1 MKVTVAGL
9 WHLGLVTAACLAKL
23 GHEVTAYDA
32 NEGIINNLKKGIAPI
47 FEPGLD
53 ELLAEGVANKRLHFT
68 AHSKDISDSD
78 VVWVTYDTPV
88 DENDRADSEFVAK
101 EVSQLFVDLKA
112 NSLVLI
118 SSQLPAGS
126 TMKLQKTY
134 HASYPAKPVSFGYS
148 PENLRLGKAID
159 VFMHPERVIV
169 GLESEKDKA
178 RILELFEGVSNNVI
192 FMSVPSAEMTKHAL
206 NAFLATS
213 VVFINELSSL
223 CEQVGADASEVERG
237 LKSEGRIGEKAYLR
251 PGNAFAG
258 GTLARDVK
266 YLIAFGKEFDRPAG
280 LFSAILESNHQHKQ
294 WAARRLTAILG
305 ELRGKTIA
313 VLGLTYKP
321 GTNTLRRSGAV
332 EMCQWLSQQGVN
344 IHAYDPSMP
353 VLTEELATSVSLKLD
368 SKSALQNAD
377 AVVLC
382 TEWPEFATIQ
392 ADDFVE
398 HLKQPL
404 VFDANGFLTKSLKN
418 DPRIRHFTVGKIA

>member
-1 MKVTVAGL
+1 MKVTVVGL
-9 WHLGLVTAACLAKL
+9 WHLGLVTASCLAKL
-23 GHEVTAYDA
+23 GHQVTAFDS
-32 NEGIINNLKKGIAPI
+32 NELLIQNLKQGKAPI

-53 ELLAEGVANKRLHFT
+53 ELLAEGKSNQRLHFT
-68 AHSKDISDSD
+68 TQAKDISDSD
-78 VVWVTYDTPV
+78 VVWVTFDTPV
-88 DENDRADSEFVAK
+88 DDNDRADTEFVVK
-101 EVSQLFVDLKA
+101 EVKQLFPFMKA
-112 NSLVLI
+112 NSVVLI

-126 TMKLQKTY
+126 TMKLQQAY
-134 HASYPAKPVSFGYS
+134 QEQYPEKQVSFAYS

-169 GLESEKDKA
+169 GVQSEKDKTC
-178 RILELFEGVSNNVI
+178 IVELFEGVSNNVI

-237 LKSEGRIGEKAYLR
+237 LKSEARIGEKAYLR

-258 GTLARDVK
+258 GTLARDVT
-266 YLIAFGKEFDRPAG
+266 YLIEFGKEFDRPAG

-294 WAARRLTAILG
+294 WAARRLTEILG
-305 ELRGKTIA
+305 DLRGKNIA

-332 EMCQWLSQQGVN
+332 EMCHWLAEQGVN
-344 IHAYDPSMP
+344 ISAYDPSMP
-353 VLTEELATSVSLKLD
+353 ELPEDLAACISLKSDLNT
-368 SKSALQNAD
+368 ALKDAD
-377 AVVLC
+377 AAVLC
-382 TEWPEFATIQ
+382 TEWPDFATIQ
-392 ADDFVE
+392 ADDLVQ

-404 VFDANGFLTKSLKN
+404 IFDANGFLTKSLRN
-418 DPRIRHFTVGKIA
+418 DKRIRHFTVGKIA

>member
-1 MKVTVAGL
+1 MKVTVVGL

-23 GHEVTAYDA
+23 GHQVTAFDS
-32 NEGIINNLKKGIAPI
+32 NEPLIHDLKKGKAPI

-53 ELLAEGVANKRLHFT
+53 DLLAEGVKKQHLFFT
-68 AHSKDISDSD
+68 SQAKDISDSD
-78 VVWVTYDTPV
+78 IVWVTYDTPV
-88 DENDRADSEFVAK
+88 DENDRADTEFVIK
-101 EVSQLFVDLKA
+101 EVKQLFPHLKV
-112 NSLVLI
+112 NSIVLI

-126 TMKLQKTY
+126 TMQLQKGMQEQY
-134 HASYPAKPVSFGYS
+134 AEQQVSFAYS

-159 VFMHPERVIV
+159 VFMNPERVIV
-169 GLESEKDKA
+169 GVQSEKDKE
-178 RILELFEGVSNNVI
+178 RIIELFEGVSNNVI

-258 GTLARDVK
+258 GTLARDVT
-266 YLIAFGKEFDRPAG
+266 YLIEFGKKFDRPAG

-294 WAARRLTAILG
+294 WAVRRLLEILG
-305 ELRGKTIA
+305 DLKGKTIA

-332 EMCQWLSQQGVN
+332 EMCHWLAQQGTKIV
-344 IHAYDPSMP
+344 AYDPSMP
-353 VLTEELATSVSLKLD
+353 ELPEDLAACIDLKSD
-368 SKSALQNAD
+368 VNIALQDAD
-377 AVVLC
+377 AAVLC
-382 TEWPEFATIQ
+382 TEWPDFGDIK
-392 ADDFVE
+392 ADDFVQ

-404 VFDANGFLTKSLKN
+404 IFDANGFLTKSLRN
-418 DPRIRHFTVGKIA
+418 DQRVRHFTVGKIA

>member
-1 MKVTVAGL
+1 MKVTVVGL

-23 GHEVTAYDA
+23 GHQVTAFDSDEPRIDA
-32 NEGIINNLKKGIAPI
+32 LKKGQAPI

-53 ELLAEGVANKRLHFT
+53 ELLAEGVKNQQLHFT
-68 AHSKDISDSD
+68 AQAKDISDSD
-78 VVWVTYDTPV
+78 VVWVTFDTPV
-88 DENDRADSEFVAK
+88 DDNDRADTEFVVN
-101 EVSQLFVDLKA
+101 EVKQLFSFLKT
-112 NSLVLI
+112 NNIVLI

-126 TMKLQKTY
+126 TMQLQKELQEQ
-134 HASYPAKPVSFGYS
+134 HPEKQASFAYS

-169 GLESEKDKA
+169 GVQSEKDKA
-178 RILELFEGVSNNVI
+178 RILELFKGVSDNVI

-258 GTLARDVK
+258 GTLARDVT
-266 YLIAFGKEFDRPAG
+266 YLIEFGKKFDRPAG

-294 WAARRLTAILG
+294 WAARRLMEIVG
-305 ELRGKTIA
+305 DLRGKHIA

-332 EMCQWLSQQGVN
+332 EMCHWLAEQGVK
-344 IHAYDPSMP
+344 ISAYDPSMP
-353 VLTEELATSVSLKLD
+353 ELPEDLLACVNLKTNV
-368 SKSALQNAD
+368 KAALKDAD

-382 TEWPEFATIQ
+382 TEWPDFASIQ
-392 ADDFVE
+392 AEDFVE
-398 HLKQPL
+398 SLKQPL
-404 VFDANGFLTKSLKN
+404 VFDANGFLTKSLNK
-418 DPRIRHFTVGKIA
+418 DKRVRHFTVGKIA

>member
-1 MKVTVAGL
+1 MKVTVVGL

-23 GHEVTAYDA
+23 GHQVTAFDSDEPRIDA
-32 NEGIINNLKKGIAPI
+32 LKKGQAPI

-53 ELLAEGVANKRLHFT
+53 ELLAEGVKNQRLHFT
-68 AHSKDISDSD
+68 TQAKDISDSD
-78 VVWVTYDTPV
+78 VVWVTFDTPV
-88 DENDRADSEFVAK
+88 DDNDRADTECVVK
-101 EVSQLFVDLKA
+101 EVKQLFPFLKT

-126 TMKLQKTY
+126 TMQLQKELQEQ
-134 HASYPAKPVSFGYS
+134 HPEKQASFAYS

-169 GLESEKDKA
+169 GVQSEKDKA
-178 RILELFEGVSNNVI
+178 RILELFKGVSDNVI

-258 GTLARDVK
+258 GTLARDVT
-266 YLIAFGKEFDRPAG
+266 YLIEFGKKFDRPAG

-294 WAARRLTAILG
+294 WAARRLMEIVG
-305 ELRGKTIA
+305 DLRGKHIA

-332 EMCQWLSQQGVN
+332 EMCHWLAEQGVK
-344 IHAYDPSMP
+344 ISAYDPSMP
-353 VLTEELATSVSLKLD
+353 ELPEDLSACVNLKTNV
-368 SKSALQNAD
+368 KAALKDAD

-382 TEWPEFATIQ
+382 TEWPDFASIQ
-392 ADDFVE
+392 AEDFVE
-398 HLKQPL
+398 SLKQPL
-404 VFDANGFLTKSLKN
+404 VFDANGFLTKSLNK
-418 DPRIRHFTVGKIA
+418 DKRVRHFTVGKIA